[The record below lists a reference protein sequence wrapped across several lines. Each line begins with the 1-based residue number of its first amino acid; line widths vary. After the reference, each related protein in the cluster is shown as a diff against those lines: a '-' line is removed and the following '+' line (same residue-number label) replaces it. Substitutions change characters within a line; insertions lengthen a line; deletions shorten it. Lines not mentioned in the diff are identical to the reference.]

1 MARDNALLTAL
12 ETFVHEVVD
21 LGPLEGRDDPLRTK
35 LDVLERIVELLRIR
49 SGWSTRRV
57 RIHELL
63 NAGIAVEE
71 DLFGNLT
78 LRVGRGD
85 RRAMW
90 NWPVVHDHKERELQ
104 VPLLIYM
111 LYYHRAGTRIGDLL
125 VEFANLIRDQLAP
138 GDAESTETGVTR
150 IMTTIRD
157 AAATLRYWGLLTDSP
172 KLKHRRWELSVFG
185 ILVAV
190 RLYERGYRLE
200 LPRRWPDNTWPP
212 PRGGGFLLAQPV
224 REIVREL
231 SDPTVVAN
239 TFMRICGPNCAVFD
253 TFGPAIDAVLD
264 YCEYL
269 ARLGDEKRP
278 PIGVLR
284 LRAEAMMKAVS
295 DVVPPSALA
304 EDLAK
309 HFAIEELL
317 G

>member
-1 MARDNALLTAL
+1 MAGDNALLTAL
-12 ETFVHEVVD
+12 EAFVDEVVD
-21 LGPLEGRDDPLRTK
+21 LGPLDGQDDPLRMK

-57 RIHELL
+57 RIHEILD
-63 NAGIAVEE
+63 AGMAVEK

-90 NWPVVHDHKERELQ
+90 DWPVVYDHRERELHA
-104 VPLLIYM
+104 PLLIY
-111 LYYHRAGTRIGDLL
+111 LLHYHRAGTRIGDLL

-138 GDAESTETGVTR
+138 GDVESTETGVTR

-157 AAATLRYWGLLTDSP
+157 AASTLRYWGLLTDSP
-172 KLKHRRWELSVFG
+172 KLKHRTWELSVFG

-190 RLYERGYRLE
+190 RLYERGYRLI
-200 LPRRWPDNTWPP
+200 LPPRWPDRTWRPP
-212 PRGGGFLLAQPV
+212 SGGGFLLAHPV
-224 REIVREL
+224 QEIVREL
-231 SDPTVVAN
+231 ADPTVVAN
-239 TFMRICGPNCAVFD
+239 TFLRICGPNCEVFE
-253 TFGPAIDAVLD
+253 TFGPAIEAVKA

-269 ARLGDEKRP
+269 ARLGDEERP

-284 LRAEAMMKAVS
+284 LQAEAMMKAVS
-295 DVVPPSALA
+295 DVVPTAALA
-304 EDLAK
+304 EDLAR